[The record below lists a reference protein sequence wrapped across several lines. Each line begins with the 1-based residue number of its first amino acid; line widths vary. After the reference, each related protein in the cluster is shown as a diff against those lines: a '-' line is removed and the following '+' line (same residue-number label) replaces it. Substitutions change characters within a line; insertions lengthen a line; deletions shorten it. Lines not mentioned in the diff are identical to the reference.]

1 MPTPTKPAP
10 ITWAFRSR
18 FRRGAFGWSASRLA
32 MERID
37 EAMAEI
43 KAVARHDPATAADG
57 AVLLLEKLSPALSQV
72 DSSSGALG
80 NAAFSAVQTL
90 VPLIAQAPVETS
102 VRGKWLERL
111 FDAIQEDDPP
121 YIESLGDRWGE
132 LCAST
137 ELSSAWA
144 ERLLPTLQSVLG
156 ARKKGTYAFFPGT
169 SLCYSALFAAGRH
182 DELMQLLDQDPHP
195 IWPYLVWGG
204 RVLAARGQVDEAIA
218 YVRDK
223 ATGNVTEATIARFA
237 EEQLLKVGRRA
248 EAFEQYAML
257 ANEANSHLATFR
269 AIAKKY
275 PELSPE
281 KLLGHLVASTPAMP
295 GKWFATAKTLKQ
307 FDLAMRLAWAS
318 PCEPKT
324 LTRAARDHLA
334 RQPEFAMQC
343 ALAALHWATHG
354 HGYELSP
361 LDVIDAH
368 QLAREAAAATGQL
381 AHVDTTIRDM
391 LAANRPA
398 AAWARQALGSRVAP

>member
-1 MPTPTKPAP
+1 MPKPIKPPT
-10 ITWAFRSR
+10 TNWAFRSR
-18 FRRGAFGWSASRLA
+18 FRRGTFGWSASRLA
-32 MERID
+32 IGRID
-37 EAMAEI
+37 EALAEI

-80 NAAFSAVQTL
+80 IAAFAAVQTL
-90 VPLIAQAPVETS
+90 VPLIAQAPVDPST
-102 VRGKWLERL
+102 RDKWLQRL

-132 LCAST
+132 LCASA
-137 ELSSAWA
+137 ELASVWA
-144 ERLLPTLQSVLG
+144 DRLMPALRSVLS

-182 DELMQLLDQDPHP
+182 DELMQLLDQNPHP

-204 RVLAARGQVDEAIA
+204 RVLAARGLVDEAIA
-218 YVRDK
+218 YLRNK
-223 ATGNVTEATIARFA
+223 AGGSVTEATMARFA
-237 EEQLLKVGRRA
+237 EEQLLKTGRRA
-248 EAFEQYAML
+248 EAFEQYALL
-257 ANEANSHLATFR
+257 ANQANSHLATFR
-269 AIAKKY
+269 SIAKKY

-281 KLLGHLVASTPAMP
+281 KLLDHLVASTPAAP

-307 FDLAMRLAWAS
+307 FDLATRCAWAS
-318 PCEPKT
+318 PCDPKT

-343 ALAALHWATHG
+343 ALAALHWVTQG

-361 LDVIDAH
+361 SDVIDAH
-368 QLAREAAAATGQL
+368 HLARQAATATGQL

-391 LAANRPA
+391 LTANRPA
-398 AAWARQALGSRVAP
+398 AAWARQVLGGLVAA